1 MARSYRER
9 GPGGPKLSRV
19 DPFTW
24 IVVGGLSAFVLVLL
38 AIGKW
43 YPGSGADVL
52 DWKPTRSP
60 EVEFQNELDDT
71 EQMIAAQNALRAKR
85 GLPPRTEQD
94 VELDVAAD
102 EAALREISDR
112 YFREHGGGAERPA
125 PRDDG

>member
-1 MARSYRER
+1 M
-9 GPGGPKLSRV
+9 

-24 IVVGGLSAFVLVLL
+24 IVVGGLCALILALL

-60 EVEFQNELDDT
+60 ELEIQNEIDDT

-85 GLPPRTEQD
+85 GLPPRSEED
-94 VELDVAAD
+94 VQAAVERD
-102 EAALREISDR
+102 KAQLRELSDR
-112 YFREHGGGAERPA
+112 YFREHGGGAA
-125 PRDDG
+125 RDGQRDGGSKWDALD